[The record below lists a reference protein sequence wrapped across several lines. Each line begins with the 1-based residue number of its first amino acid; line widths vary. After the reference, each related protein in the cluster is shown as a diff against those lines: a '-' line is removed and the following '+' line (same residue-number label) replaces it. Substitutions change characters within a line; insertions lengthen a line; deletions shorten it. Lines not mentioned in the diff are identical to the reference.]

1 LKVLLLHPNDTPP
14 SPVPSARWDVIVDLG
29 RAPSSTYDKW
39 RSGTG
44 CLLFSLYDFAQ
55 EVDDLRLLQRLL
67 QLGTGRMVDRLGID
81 WWDVLSLELVPQLQ
95 QLMLAHRL
103 SKELGASCEL
113 YTSRPHP
120 VASAL
125 QQLLGIRLTILQTRI
140 HKVVQRACSYRD
152 AFSRLDTA
160 QLAQVLVDKF
170 DNDHS
175 IRRRFTRRG
184 HKSGEPVILLPSAYI
199 NVSRVAVSYAEML
212 PNHQFLL
219 VRTRNNAEVPALPPN
234 VRSTSL
240 APYFAASDK
249 QEIICLLELWEKL
262 RRHLAGCDEV
272 FTLADGIGSLGQAPA
287 LLRWGFALRDA
298 WNQVF
303 KSENVTACL
312 SADDSNPPS
321 SIPLIMAKKRGLPAL
336 ACHHGALN
344 YHMAIKT
351 NHADVYLVKN
361 DMEQDYLRRI
371 CKVASEKTVIAATQS
386 SRRPPLQGFAR
397 RSAPWLVFFTEPYH
411 SSGWRSDEVYRDLL
425 PRLCA
430 LAKTCGLRLVFKLH
444 PFDNIKGHRKMLR
457 RFVPEYERQIEV
469 LAGPPSH
476 QLWNNTRVALTVQSS
491 TALECTTLG
500 IPVFLC
506 SWLRD
511 PWSGYVQQ
519 YVRFGIGHVLES
531 PEQIDGIP
539 ALIEMANQ
547 ESPHPLTARSGIDT
561 DELADLFLGKNSAQA
576 PTSERCLTGQATR
589 KWAESS
595 DSELTP
601 Q

>member
-29 RAPSSTYDKW
+29 RAPSSTYDRW
-39 RSGTG
+39 RGGTG
-44 CLLFSLYDFAQ
+44 CSLFSLYDFAQ
-55 EVDDLRLLQRLL
+55 EVDDLRILHRLL

-103 SKELGASCEL
+103 SKELDASCEL
-113 YTSRPHP
+113 YASRPHL
-120 VASAL
+120 VASVL
-125 QQLLGIRLTILQTRI
+125 QHLLGVRLTILQTCFQG
-140 HKVVQRACSYRD
+140 VVQRVRRYRD
-152 AFSRLDTA
+152 TCSHLDTV

-175 IRRRFTRRG
+175 IRRRFTRRV

-199 NVSRVAVSYAEML
+199 NVSRVGVSYAEML
-212 PNHQFLL
+212 PDHQFLL

-240 APYFAASDK
+240 APYFITSDK
-249 QEIICLLELWEKL
+249 QEIICLLESWNNL
-262 RRHLAGCDEV
+262 RKHLAGADEV
-272 FTLADGIGSLGQAPA
+272 FTLADGIGFLGQVPS
-287 LLRWGFALRDA
+287 LLRWGLALRDA
-298 WNQVF
+298 WCQVF
-303 KSENVTACL
+303 ESENVTACL
-312 SADDSNPPS
+312 SGDDSNPPS

-361 DMEQDYLRRI
+361 EMEQDYLRRI
-371 CKVASEKTVIAATQS
+371 CKVAPDKTAIVAPMS
-386 SRRPPLQGFAR
+386 SRRPPLQGLAR

-430 LAKTCGLRLVFKLH
+430 LAKACGLRLVFKLH
-444 PFDNIKGHRKMLR
+444 PFDNIKGHQKMLR
-457 RFVPEYERQIEV
+457 RFVPKYERQIEV
-469 LAGPPSH
+469 LAGPPSDH
-476 QLWNNTRVALTVQSS
+476 LWNNTRVALTVQSS
-491 TALECTTLG
+491 TALECAALG

-519 YVRFGIGHVLES
+519 YVRFGIGHVLKS
-531 PEQIDGIP
+531 PEQIAGIP

-547 ESPHPLTARSGIDT
+547 ESPHPQTARSGIDT
-561 DELADLFLGKNSAQA
+561 DELADLFLGKNFAQT
-576 PTSERCLTGQATR
+576 PTGERCLTG
-589 KWAESS
+589 
-595 DSELTP
+595 
-601 Q
+601 